1 MLWDPTNCEWCQELL
16 KVAFGRPYS
25 PQEERKKVV
34 NYLRKWVDGFRKN
47 RDKLPFLT
55 SEKWRKLLFP
65 RTSVSR
71 IYRGASTTFKKKE
84 IPLVT
89 LGSEEPMDYTSVS
102 DASSFKGW
110 EEAEPVD
117 VGDQGTMCSEISTPG
132 NLSQIDSD
140 LQSELDKLSDEDP
153 FPTEEE

>member
-1 MLWDPTNCEWCQELL
+1 M
-16 KVAFGRPYS
+16 
-25 PQEERKKVV
+25 
-34 NYLRKWVDGFRKN
+34 
-47 RDKLPFLT
+47 
-55 SEKWRKLLFP
+55 
-65 RTSVSR
+65 SR

-89 LGSEEPMDYTSVS
+89 LGSEEPMNYTSVS